1 VTPPATAL
9 AVEAR
14 PHAAAGT
21 MRRLRVT
28 PFVLLAPALVTL
40 LLFAAALFEFAR
52 ASLVP
57 FAPPGVIAAPGLT
70 LASYVKVLTDP
81 LYLGSL
87 LLTLELSAIAAVAS
101 VLLGFSIAYWIVRTP
116 SARVRAGLIVLVA
129 VPFMTSLIVRLY
141 ALTLVLGN
149 TGLVNRTLQ
158 AAGWIAENEFV
169 PLIRNRLG
177 VTLGLTYFV
186 LPFVVFTLATIVRR
200 LDATLEEAAQNLGA
214 DPVRTFLAVTL
225 PLAIPG
231 VLGAGSLAFALS
243 VTAFATP
250 LILGGT
256 AVRMIAPMIYDQVL
270 FVNNL
275 PLGAALSMVA
285 LAVTLLVM
293 YASARLTGGDPA

>member
-1 VTPPATAL
+1 MTASATAMSVEGHGL
-9 AVEAR
+9 AR
-14 PHAAAGT
+14 T
-21 MRRLRVT
+21 RRAIGMT
-28 PFVLLAPALVTL
+28 PILLLVPSLLTL

-70 LASYVKVLTDP
+70 LANYVKALTDS

-87 LLTLELSAIAAVAS
+87 LLTLKLSAIASVAS
-101 VLLGFSIAYWIVRTP
+101 VLLGFSLAYWIVRTP
-116 SARVRAGLIVLVA
+116 SARVRAGLIILVA

-141 ALTLVLGN
+141 AMTLVLGN
-149 TGLVNRTLQ
+149 TGLVNRSLQ
-158 AAGWIAENEFV
+158 AVGWIPENEFV
-169 PLIRNRLG
+169 PLIRNQLG

-186 LPFVVFTLATIVRR
+186 LPFVVFTLAGIVRR

-214 DPVRTFLAVTL
+214 DPARTFLSVTL
-225 PLAIPG
+225 PLALPG

-256 AVRMIAPMIYDQVL
+256 AVKMIATVIYDQVL
-270 FVNNL
+270 FVQYL
-275 PLGAALSMVA
+275 PLGAALSVVA
-285 LAVTLLVM
+285 LGVTLAVM
-293 YASARLTGGDPA
+293 YASARLTGGDAA